1 MTKFFYSIA
10 SSLTVLATFI
20 VTPYSLSFFH
30 APAAPEELR

>member
-1 MTKFFYSIA
+1 MTKLFYALA

-30 APAAPEELR
+30 APEVPEELK